1 MDLFEHQAKRLLA
14 DYGIAMP
21 VGETARNSDQAGQI
35 ARRLGASTYVI
46 KAQVLAGDR
55 KKAGGIRF
63 ASTPQEVEKA
73 AAQLIGSKLVTS
85 QTGGVPTPVEA
96 VHIEEMVRVAQNLYL
111 AITIDK
117 ATGHVV
123 MLASKNGGEDIETR
137 AGKEN
142 NLVERLPLTITGQK
156 LEGDLEGFAHRIVS
170 DARLRVGLV
179 TLMRNLAAAF
189 VGLDA
194 TQVEINPL
202 AITADA
208 QLVALD
214 AKMTIDSNALFR
226 RPDLAKLQAASK
238 SPTDPAEA
246 EAQQRQINY
255 MRLDGNIGLVVN
267 GAGLAL
273 ATHDLVVD
281 AGGRPANFMDIRTTA
296 TSLDIAHGFGLILKN
311 PAVKSIYVNVH
322 GGGMQRCDT
331 IAEGI
336 GIAMRRSGRRIP
348 IVIRMAGNNAAF
360 AANVLKNNGVDY
372 IDADDM
378 AEGAA
383 AAVAAARK
391 EAA

>member
-1 MDLFEHQAKRLLA
+1 MDLYEHQAKRLLA

-21 VGETARNSDQAGQI
+21 VGETARTADQAGQI
-35 ARRLGASTYVI
+35 ARRLGAPTYVV

-55 KKAGGIRF
+55 KRAGGIRF

-85 QTGGVPTPVEA
+85 QTGGVAAPVEA

-117 ATGHVV
+117 GTGHVV
-123 MLASKNGGEDIETR
+123 MLASKSGGEDIETR
-137 AGKEN
+137 AGKDSEP
-142 NLVERLPLTITGQK
+142 VERLPLTISRQK
-156 LEGDLEGFAHRIVS
+156 LEGDLESFARRIVS
-170 DARLRVGLV
+170 NPQLLTGLV
-179 TLMRNLAAAF
+179 TVMRNLAAAF

-194 TQVEINPL
+194 TQAEINPL
-202 AITADA
+202 AITADG

-214 AKMTIDSNALFR
+214 AKVTIDSNALFR
-226 RPDLAKLQAASK
+226 RPDLAKLQASSR
-238 SPTDPAEA
+238 SPADPAEA

-311 PAVKSIYVNVH
+311 PAVKSIFVNVH

-331 IAEGI
+331 IAEGM

-360 AANVLKNNGVDY
+360 AETVLKNNGVDY

-383 AAVAAARK
+383 AAVSAARK

>member
-14 DYGIAMP
+14 EYGIAMP

-35 ARRLGASTYVI
+35 ARRLGASTYVV

-85 QTGGVPTPVEA
+85 QTGGVATPVEA
-96 VHIEEMVRVAQNLYL
+96 VHIEEMVRIAHNLYL

-117 ATGHVV
+117 RSGHVV
-123 MLASKNGGEDIETR
+123 MLASKNGGEDIEARVGT
-137 AGKEN
+137 GGD
-142 NLVERLPLTITGQK
+142 LVERLPLTLSGQT
-156 LEGDLEGFAHRIVS
+156 LEGDFDAFAQLIVS
-170 DARLRVGLV
+170 DARLRAGLV
-179 TLMRNLAAAF
+179 TVMRNLAAAF
-189 VGLDA
+189 IGLDA
-194 TQVEINPL
+194 TQAEINPL
-202 AITADA
+202 AITSDGE
-208 QLVALD
+208 LVALD
-214 AKMTIDSNALFR
+214 AKMTIDDNALFR
-226 RPDLAKLQAASK
+226 RPDLAKLRAASRT
-238 SPTDPAEA
+238 PADPAEV

-281 AGGRPANFMDIRTTA
+281 AGGQPANFMDIRTTA

-336 GIAMRRSGRRIP
+336 GIAMRRSGRRVP
-348 IVIRMAGNNAAF
+348 IVMRMAGNNAAF
-360 AANVLKNNGVDY
+360 AATVLKNNGVDY
-372 IDADDM
+372 IDAHDM

-383 AAVAAARK
+383 AAVTAARK

>member
-14 DYGIAMP
+14 DYGIATP
-21 VGETARNSDQAGQI
+21 VGETARTADKAGQI
-35 ARRLGASTYVI
+35 ARRLGASTYVV

-63 ASTPQEVEKA
+63 ASTPGEVETA
-73 AAQLIGSKLVTS
+73 SAQLIGSTLVTS
-85 QTGGVPTPVEA
+85 QTGEAGAPVEA
-96 VHIEEMVRVAQNLYL
+96 VHIEEAVKVAQNLYI
-111 AITIDK
+111 AITVDK
-117 ATGHVV
+117 RSGRIV
-123 MLASKNGGEDIETR
+123 MLASKSGGEDIEAR
-137 AGKEN
+137 AGKEAS
-142 NLVERLPLTITGQK
+142 LIERLDLTLAGQK
-156 LEGDLEGFAHRIVS
+156 LEGDLEGLAARIVPNEP
-170 DARLRVGLV
+170 LRTGLA

-202 AITADA
+202 AVTVDG

-214 AKMTIDSNALFR
+214 AKMTLDDNALFR
-226 RPDLAKLQAASK
+226 RPELDALRGASK
-238 SPTDPAEA
+238 SPADPSEL
-246 EAQQRQINY
+246 EAQAHQINY
-255 MRLDGNIGLVVN
+255 LRLDGDIGLVVN

-273 ATHDLVVD
+273 VTHDLVVD

-311 PAVKSIYVNVH
+311 PAVRAVYVNVH

-331 IAEGI
+331 IAEGM
-336 GIAMRRSGRRIP
+336 GIAMRRSGRRVP

-360 AANVLKNNGVDY
+360 AATVLKNNGIDY

-383 AAVAAARK
+383 AAVAAARR